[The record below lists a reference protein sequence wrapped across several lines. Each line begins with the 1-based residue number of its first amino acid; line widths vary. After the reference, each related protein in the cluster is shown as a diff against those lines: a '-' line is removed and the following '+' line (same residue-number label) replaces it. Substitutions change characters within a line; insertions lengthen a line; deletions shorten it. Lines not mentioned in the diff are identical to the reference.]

1 MTFEEVKDLLREPGC
16 PGCQAPPVT
25 GRSCHICLRG
35 EAWNPGLKW
44 TRLPPVKALDCKR
57 PDVCT
62 ECNDDMT
69 LDMRDQIAAQH
80 HDVVQLRQA
89 LQDAAKL
96 LDVVPEVV
104 GRSADQMT
112 TKANPSARKM
122 MHKCGGAK

>member
-1 MTFEEVKDLLREPGC
+1 MTFEEVKDLLLDPGC

-35 EAWNPGLKW
+35 VAWNPGLKW

-96 LDVVPEVV
+96 LDV
-104 GRSADQMT
+104 GAIGKTDIGSFW
-112 TKANPSARKM
+112 ANPTASGAGARIEGEQK
-122 MHKCGGAK
+122 